1 MTLSGW
7 REGESLQAIAERFER
22 EAAVGRIERDAIEFE
37 RRLKWDATAGQPRR
51 STPSPA
57 AVRQWEQRA
66 GAILASERSSLAGRT
81 IQLVRIGLGYSFAAA
96 ADDELSRW
104 YRQGRDSWRAT
115 TEGAVLTPRRDEWWY
130 PAHSPI
136 TALVVLARTLQ
147 LWQLRDD
154 AARLRAQY
162 PARTDEEPYED
173 FDDQP
178 IATLY

>member
-1 MTLSGW
+1 MISSDVQV
-7 REGESLQAIAERFER
+7 EESLREMAERFER
-22 EAAVGRIERDAIEFE
+22 EGAVARMERDAAQLE
-37 RRLKWDATAGQPRR
+37 RRLKWDATAGRPRR
-51 STPSPA
+51 TSPSPA
-57 AVRQWEQRA
+57 AARQWEQRA

-81 IQLVRIGLGYSFAAA
+81 IRLVRVGLGYSFAIA

-115 TEGAVLTPRRDEWWY
+115 TEDAVLTPRRDEWWY

-136 TALVVLARTLQ
+136 TALVVFARTLQ

-162 PARTDEEPYED
+162 PARSGGENYEE